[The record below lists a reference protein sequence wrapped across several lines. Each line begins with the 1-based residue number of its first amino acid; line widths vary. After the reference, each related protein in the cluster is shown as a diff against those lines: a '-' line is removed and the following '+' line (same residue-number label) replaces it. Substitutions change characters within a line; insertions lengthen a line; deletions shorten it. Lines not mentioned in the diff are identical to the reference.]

1 MTLGLV
7 AAGCGDGGSS
17 GNGITG
23 GNTVTAGGAGEI
35 TSFEECAARGYPVM
49 TSYPARCVANGKEFV
64 EAIDDPSKVK
74 PPTGS
79 TAGDEFDA
87 LSSTLRLKTPHA
99 TDVVKSPLFV
109 EGEAGGWYF
118 EGEFPVRLLDASG
131 NEITWGS
138 AIAQGDW
145 MTTDFVPFRATLI
158 FTAPASATGT
168 LVFEASNPRGNG
180 SSQTVQ
186 IPVKFGP

>member
-1 MTLGLV
+1 MAAALAMTLGLV
-7 AAGCGDGGSS
+7 AAGCGDD
-17 GNGITG
+17 
-23 GNTVTAGGAGEI
+23 EI

-74 PPTGS
+74 PPTVS
-79 TAGDEFDA
+79 TSGDEFNA

-99 TDVVKSPLFV
+99 NDVVKSPLLV

-145 MTTDFVPFRATLI
+145 MTTDFVPFKATLT

-180 SSQTVQ
+180 SSRTAQ